1 MNYFAIINSLIS
13 MQQGL
18 IICLNILAWL
28 FMVGGAGVGLNIN
41 SKKTKILLQTLYFP
55 KFLHKRYI

>member
-1 MNYFAIINSLIS
+1 MNYFTIINSLIS

-18 IICLNILAWL
+18 LICLNILAWL
-28 FMVGGAGVGLNIN
+28 FMVDGAGVGLNIN
-41 SKKTKILLQTLYFP
+41 SKKTKILLQTYFP